1 MKIFHKDYLIV
12 DYVFFVVVVVIV
24 AAVVV
29 AVLAFVVVT
38 AAEFDVVISAD
49 VAAVV
54 FHLVVVLVLFVV
66 AAVASDFENDGGDFA
81 AACYFLEIFADYF
94 GELDDVVESTVCR
107 LHLTVLV
114 DLAILLLTQLSEFP
128 SGVLLNRSLPRASSV
143 ENKYFPEEFLCCYS
157 HVFLSY
163 CFFQ

>member
-66 AAVASDFENDGGDFA
+66 AAGASDFEDGDGDFA
-81 AACYFLEIFADYF
+81 VACYFLEIFADYF
-94 GELDDVVESTVCR
+94 GDLDDVVESAVCR

-114 DLAILLLTQLSEFP
+114 DLA
-128 SGVLLNRSLPRASSV
+128 
-143 ENKYFPEEFLCCYS
+143 
-157 HVFLSY
+157 VFL
-163 CFFQ
+163 